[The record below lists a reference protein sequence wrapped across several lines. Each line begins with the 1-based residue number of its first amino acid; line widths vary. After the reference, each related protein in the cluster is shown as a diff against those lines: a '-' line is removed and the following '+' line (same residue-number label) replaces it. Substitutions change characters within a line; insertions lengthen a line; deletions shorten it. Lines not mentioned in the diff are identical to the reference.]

1 MTGFPYSPH
10 SCSLTGLHEYSQ
22 PQSYFSEIL
31 EDFFPP
37 TLLAATKYSLP
48 TKNLV
53 DIADLLKN
61 QPNKQT
67 NKNSI
72 GKLSYQNHPIP

>member
-22 PQSYFSEIL
+22 PQSYSSEIL
-31 EDFFPP
+31 EDLFPP
-37 TLLAATKYSLP
+37 TLLAAIKYSLS

-53 DIADLLKN
+53 DIADLLK
-61 QPNKQT
+61 T

-72 GKLSYQNHPIP
+72 GKLS